1 MKTGSMGR
9 RENISRNKTDSGSST
24 LIPPTHASLFSFF
37 FVAGDGASLALLSKA
52 SSPGERQDFTMT
64 PLLSIH
70 PQRLCVQER
79 TG

>member
-24 LIPPTHASLFSFF
+24 LIPPTHASLFSL
-37 FVAGDGASLALLSKA
+37 VAGDGASLALLSKA